1 MPEIDG
7 LLHDLCYETKN
18 LRSQVTRAAIQ
29 SFVKLFTYM
38 GHEVEAAKNLDS
50 VLHIKIVVL
59 NFIFAGA
66 HYIFYKKSCDP
77 KYI

>member
-50 VLHIKIVVL
+50 VLHIKTVIF
-59 NFIFAGA
+59 NFFSTG
-66 HYIFYKKSCDP
+66 DP
-77 KYI
+77 M